1 VAEPILRIETSERI
15 ATVTLNRPASLNAL
29 SRALV
34 AELTRAFAALQ
45 ADAGVDVAILTG
57 AGRAFCAGVDLKELS
72 SPGPAPQ
79 VAGDGPDAAVRMIE
93 AIAGFDRPLI
103 GAINGVAVT
112 GGFELALMCDVRIA
126 STQARFADTHARVG
140 IAPGWGLSQKLSR
153 LVGIGRAKEVSFTG
167 NYVDA
172 ATAERW
178 GLVNRVVEPAE
189 LMPACLALAR
199 DMQGCDPRTLRRYKR
214 MIDEGYGLPFAE
226 AMRMEWRESQEHMRG
241 VSAQAVASRREAI
254 QQRGRDQARGGGA

>member
-1 VAEPILRIETSERI
+1 VSEAIIRVETRERI
-15 ATVTLNRPASLNAL
+15 ARVTLNRPASLNAL

-34 AELTRAFAALQ
+34 EEITRTFSELQ

-57 AGRAFCAGVDLKELS
+57 AGRAFCAGVDLKELAS
-72 SPGPAPQ
+72 AGPQPQ
-79 VAGDGPDAAVRMIE
+79 VPGNGPESAVRMID
-93 AIAGFDRPLI
+93 AIAAFDRPLI

-112 GGFELALMCDVRIA
+112 GGFELALMCDVLIA
-126 STQARFADTHARVG
+126 SSEARFADTHARVG

-153 LVGIGRAKEVSFTG
+153 LIGIGRAKEVSFTG
-167 NYVDA
+167 NFVDA

-178 GLVNRVVEPAE
+178 GLVNRVVAPEQ
-189 LMPACLALAR
+189 LMPVCLGLAR

-226 AMRMEWRESQEHMRG
+226 AMRMEWSASQEHMRG
-241 VSAQAVASRREAI
+241 VTSDAVAARREAI
-254 QQRGRDQARGGGA
+254 QQRGRDQARGKDA